1 MRRTGR
7 CRGSSTLTG
16 KPLRSNIKA
25 VPEVCMIYCA
35 AANPL
40 DVVVV
45 QTDRGRGI
53 VGVIDGSPPV
63 GVEGADDVTAR
74 RVLLRDIGYK
84 L

>member
-1 MRRTGR
+1 V
-7 CRGSSTLTG
+7 LN
-16 KPLRSNIKA
+16 PIKA

-35 AANPL
+35 TANPL

-45 QTDRGRGI
+45 QTDSGRGI

-63 GVEGADDVTAR
+63 GIESADDVTAR
-74 RVLLRDIGYK
+74 RALLRDIGYK